1 MSRSSPYI
9 AAPMVRSWDIMK
21 GDRVPSWPLS
31 LPRTAQQITFIDCNG
46 EWRPMFFT
54 IYDTLLTK
62 DIAERLE
69 PFNLAVC
76 DSGALY
82 SLLTKVPY
90 FLGVKWIG
98 IGVWGRVGWGWRTP
112 SYVSIALV
120 KILKFTCLVPP
131 PCYTFSFMY
140 KTALL

>member
-1 MSRSSPYI
+1 
-9 AAPMVRSWDIMK
+9 
-21 GDRVPSWPLS
+21 
-31 LPRTAQQITFIDCNG
+31 
-46 EWRPMFFT
+46 MFFT

-112 SYVSIALV
+112 SYVTIALV

-131 PCYTFSFMY
+131 PCYTF
-140 KTALL
+140 ALHV